1 MTDPIVRHFRQ
12 ILIWPLQL
20 MPLAHGQMG
29 RHWESMQQMVKAP
42 GSPWEER
49 TSEFDCS
56 PEAFQERHYREFVT
70 FLPYVQR
77 FLYGEGVSE
86 AADAASWGHSPL
98 HVFRRNDIK
107 SVRMMYKDGVEC
119 DFRVAHIDLYF
130 FFDIDVAILAFEI
143 MADDLP
149 MRRVQDTMFRMG
161 RAFPAQWD
169 EDEHAT
175 NCPTRIQWLAAD
187 GAVLCESDYENR
199 QAFLAHV
206 GEFRST
212 RMAAHWDFL
221 LNPLVPHHSDSAGA
235 IRYRQL
241 EYHRMPLMAYLSFDD
256 PFVLQN
262 EDFYRLGMVTKPG
275 DGDALPY
282 SPKVFDD
289 FERQCCYDR
298 FWVPERQHPATST
311 RLMCNGHAFVLV
323 GMHGSTF
330 FSDAQTGALGQ
341 FRHQHFLLTMI
352 AHFHKAALLLFRE
365 RLAVA
370 MSQLNIRNSLSVQL
384 FKREIRQCLEGFL
397 RFNQRYWFR
406 EVSNQVLTDQLFQ
419 MLRRHLDTESLFE
432 EVRESVHSMN
442 QYLENDDLRRQ
453 ADTVVRLTVVTILG
467 MIGTTVTG
475 FLGMNLFDY
484 TGQLPGI
491 KFAIFML
498 ALLPI
503 IMLTMLTVAKS
514 RQLSEFLDGI
524 ADQRLRWP
532 GKLLLLGKVFTRKRK

>member
-1 MTDPIVRHFRQ
+1 MSDPLVRHFRQ

-29 RHWESMQQMVKAP
+29 RQWELMQQAVSKSA
-42 GSPWEER
+42 SPWEAR
-49 TSEFDCS
+49 STEFDCP
-56 PEAFQERHYREFVT
+56 PEEFQERHYREFVT

-77 FLYGEGVSE
+77 FLYGEGITEV
-86 AADAASWGHSPL
+86 ADAASWGRSPM
-98 HVFRRNDIK
+98 HVFRRTDIRT
-107 SVRMMYKDGVEC
+107 VRMSYKDGARA

-149 MRRVQDTMFRMG
+149 MRRVQDTMFRLG

-169 EDEHAT
+169 EEEHAT
-175 NCPTRIQWLAAD
+175 NCPTRVEWLGAD
-187 GAVLCESDYENR
+187 GAVLCESDYEDR
-199 QAFLAHV
+199 KAFLAHV

-221 LNPLVPHHSDSAGA
+221 LHPLVPHHSDEEGA

-256 PFVLQN
+256 PFALRE

-282 SPKVFDD
+282 SPRVFEE
-289 FERQCCYDR
+289 FERNCCYDR
-298 FWVPERQHPATST
+298 FWVPERRHPATST
-311 RLMCNGHAFVLV
+311 RMMCNGHAFVLV
-323 GMHGSTF
+323 GMHGNAF
-330 FSDAQTGALGQ
+330 FSDPRTGALGQ
-341 FRHQHFLLTMI
+341 FRHQHFLLTMV
-352 AHFHKAALLLFRE
+352 AHFHKASLLLFRD

-370 MSQLNIRNSLSVQL
+370 MSQLNIRNDISVRL

-419 MLRRHLDTESLFE
+419 MLRRHLDTESLFTD
-432 EVRESVHSMN
+432 VRESVHGMN

-484 TGQLPGI
+484 AGQSPGA
-491 KFAIFML
+491 KLGIFLL
-498 ALLPI
+498 ALLPVFL
-503 IMLTMLTVAKS
+503 LTLLTVVKS
-514 RQLSEFLDGI
+514 RQLSEFLDGV

-532 GKLLLLGKVFTRKRK
+532 AKLQLLGRVFRRKK